1 MGTGSDLHVSVDTA
15 TVLIEGDPMILQEI
29 DTYDVIFEDVVV
41 GPVVVSYTN
50 KWLPDG
56 VNVLNEGQFVVT
68 FSYPKSSLE

>member
-1 MGTGSDLHVSVDTA
+1 MA
-15 TVLIEGDPMILQEI
+15 YQAIYRKWRPI
-29 DTYDVIFEDVVV
+29 IFEDVVV